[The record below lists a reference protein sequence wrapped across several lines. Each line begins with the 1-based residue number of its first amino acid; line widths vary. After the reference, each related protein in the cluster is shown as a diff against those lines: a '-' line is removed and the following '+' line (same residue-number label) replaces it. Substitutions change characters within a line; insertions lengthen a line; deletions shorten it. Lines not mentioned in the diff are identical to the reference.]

1 MDLNTHEKNLIPLWI
16 CVEIAICNNIRKIR
30 NKIESQLK
38 RTGALRHTIIC
49 GAPVVN
55 EKLSCFFPPSFPD
68 LPLRESECRGEL
80 FEFLLLPGGEKGV
93 QA

>member
-1 MDLNTHEKNLIPLWI
+1 MNRMTPIFRPDKEVKKRMKP
-16 CVEIAICNNIRKIR
+16 ERAPAAYNNMR
-30 NKIESQLK
+30 
-38 RTGALRHTIIC
+38 GP
-49 GAPVVN
+49 PVVN
-55 EKLSCFFPPSFPD
+55 EKLSCFFPQSFPD